1 MKKISIKTSV
11 IVYLLTSVLITSAIL
26 GSLAVSNLKKSTK
39 QASEK
44 YNTAMNDGYKTEI
57 KSEVETAIT
66 VMQSAYDRYKS
77 GTITEAAAKNM
88 AKETIRNMRYREDG
102 SGYFWIDDT
111 NYTLIMHPILTEQEG
126 DNRKNET
133 DKNGVKI
140 IQKILDS
147 VTTNKNA
154 DGFNEFYYTKSD
166 GKTVAPKLAYS
177 ELFEPWGWI
186 VSTGNYVDDMQKE
199 MRSTKSQ
206 LNSYSA
212 KLQRSIFIIF
222 FIIIIAIIISGN
234 IFSTYLC
241 NPIRKLAD
249 IGKDISHGKIS
260 DEIQQNSRH
269 REINAL
275 QNSFRELLETFRGQ
289 ADSIQKLS
297 NGDFSITVTPKS
309 DDDVVG
315 NALNTLVTQNHNA
328 FANMSLAAEQI
339 AQGSYQIADASKNLA
354 DGATAQASA
363 IEQITA
369 SVSKIAD
376 KSKNNAAEVNDVQ
389 KLIIDA
395 DSAIRSANEKMQEM
409 MTAMKEIKSGSE
421 DIQKIIKVIDDIA
434 FNTNILALNASV
446 EASRAG
452 EHGKGFVVVAEE
464 VRNLAGRSAE
474 ASKQTANMIENSIQR
489 VQKGSKLADDTRNAL
504 QIISELVE
512 RITVSGNIIART
524 SDEQAASASQIDS
537 ALMQISQIT
546 QTNSA
551 TSEDCAAASEE
562 LSAQTRTLNTQI
574 SKYKL

>member
-147 VTTNKNA
+147 VTTDKNA

-339 AQGSYQIADASKNLA
+339 AQGSYKIADASKNLA

-395 DSAIRSANEKMQEM
+395 DSTIRSANEKMQEM

-474 ASKQTANMIENSIQR
+474 ASKQTADMIENSIQR

-551 TSEDCAAASEE
+551 TSEECAAASEE

>member
-339 AQGSYQIADASKNLA
+339 ADASKNLA

-474 ASKQTANMIENSIQR
+474 ASKQTADMIENSIQR

-551 TSEDCAAASEE
+551 TSEECAAASEE

>member
-147 VTTNKNA
+147 VTTDKNA

-339 AQGSYQIADASKNLA
+339 AQGSYKIADASKNLA

-474 ASKQTANMIENSIQR
+474 ASKQTADMIENSIQR

-551 TSEDCAAASEE
+551 TSEECAAASEE